1 MQDALHVDAHV
12 AEEIAF
18 RRRGAKR
25 ETEGEGRRRGKRGM
39 SRSTRRRLVE
49 IDGVGLARRMGEE
62 FELALFDIDMAR
74 LGGESLEALVDHVRL
89 LCLAEE
95 GDDAGAA
102 EAEIMLERMAGA
114 FDLAP
119 VGAAAQLMRAFE
131 ALRETR
137 RAERMALGKQPARG
151 VGDHLAAIAVFAIR
165 SETRRVGEGGGST
178 C

>member
-74 LGGESLEALVDHVRL
+74 LGGESLEADRKSTRSEL
-89 LCLAEE
+89 
-95 GDDAGAA
+95 
-102 EAEIMLERMAGA
+102 
-114 FDLAP
+114 
-119 VGAAAQLMRAFE
+119 QSLMR
-131 ALRETR
+131 
-137 RAERMALGKQPARG
+137 
-151 VGDHLAAIAVFAIR
+151 ISYAVFCLKKKTQQPIR
-165 SETRRVGEGGGST
+165 TST
-178 C
+178 TKNNTL

>member
-95 GDDAGAA
+95 GDDAGD
-102 EAEIMLERMAGA
+102 RKSVVSGTSVSVRV
-114 FDLAP
+114 DL
-119 VGAAAQLMRAFE
+119 GG
-131 ALRETR
+131 R
-137 RAERMALGKQPARG
+137 RCIQKKK
-151 VGDHLAAIAVFAIR
+151 
-165 SETRRVGEGGGST
+165 TK
-178 C
+178 

>member
-1 MQDALHVDAHV
+1 
-12 AEEIAF
+12 
-18 RRRGAKR
+18 
-25 ETEGEGRRRGKRGM
+25 M

-119 VGAAAQLMRAFE
+119 VGAAAQLMREFE
-131 ALRETR
+131 ALDRKSTR
-137 RAERMALGKQPARG
+137 LNSS
-151 VGDHLAAIAVFAIR
+151 H
-165 SETRRVGEGGGST
+165 
-178 C
+178 

>member
-1 MQDALHVDAHV
+1 
-12 AEEIAF
+12 
-18 RRRGAKR
+18 
-25 ETEGEGRRRGKRGM
+25 M

-74 LGGESLEALVDHVRL
+74 LGGEALEALVDHVRL

-114 FDLAP
+114 FDRSEEHTSEL
-119 VGAAAQLMRAFE
+119 QSLMR
-131 ALRETR
+131 TST
-137 RAERMALGKQPARG
+137 
-151 VGDHLAAIAVFAIR
+151 AVYR
-165 SETRRVGEGGGST
+165 LKKKK

>member
-49 IDGVGLARRMGEE
+49 IDGVGLARRMGGA
-62 FELALFDIDMAR
+62 FERALFDIDMAR

-95 GDDAGAA
+95 GEG
-102 EAEIMLERMAGA
+102 RKRVVWG
-114 FDLAP
+114 
-119 VGAAAQLMRAFE
+119 Q
-131 ALRETR
+131 
-137 RAERMALGKQPARG
+137 G
-151 VGDHLAAIAVFAIR
+151 VYV
-165 SETRRVGEGGGST
+165 RVNISGHSNLKKKT
-178 C
+178 K